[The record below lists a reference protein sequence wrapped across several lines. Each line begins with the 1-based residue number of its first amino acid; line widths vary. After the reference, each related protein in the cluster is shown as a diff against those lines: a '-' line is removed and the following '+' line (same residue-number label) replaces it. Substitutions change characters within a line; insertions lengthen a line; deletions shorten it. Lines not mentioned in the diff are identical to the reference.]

1 MELNI
6 TPHHFLELAKKAYSL
21 DMIYMLTL
29 LDKGYDIVP
38 LLLNSVRIKNVY
50 AGLIRKGL
58 IYDSH
63 KVSVLGKNL
72 LEFTATEEGI
82 ILAKKKSPIE
92 IFDLWWKA
100 YPGTDNFTYKGK
112 TFKGD
117 RTIRV
122 NKQKCREKF
131 EKIVNE
137 GEYSGQLLIDAMVFN
152 VVQKKEM
159 SLKKRE
165 NKLTYMQN
173 SLTYLNQRS
182 FEPYIELIQSGME
195 SEKSKRGNE
204 IDI

>member
-1 MELNI
+1 MELKI

-21 DMIYMLTL
+21 DMIYLLTL
-29 LDKGYDIVP
+29 LDNGYDIQP
-38 LLLNSVRIKNVY
+38 LLVSARIKNVY
-50 AGLIRKGL
+50 AGLNRKGL
-58 IYDSH
+58 ITEQG
-63 KVSVLGKNL
+63 KISVLGLNIL
-72 LEFTATEEGI
+72 IFTESDEGTT
-82 ILAKKKSPIE
+82 LTKKKSSIE

-131 EKIVNE
+131 EKIINE

-182 FEPYIELIQSGME
+182 FEPYIELIQSGMK

-204 IDI
+204 IDV

>member
-1 MELNI
+1 MELKI

-21 DMIYMLTL
+21 DMIYLLTL
-29 LDKGYDIVP
+29 LNQGYDIQP
-38 LLLNSVRIKNVY
+38 LLVSARIKNIY
-50 AGLIRKGL
+50 AGLLRKGL
-58 IYDSH
+58 VTDSG
-63 KVSVLGKNL
+63 KISVLGKNL
-72 LEFTATEEGI
+72 LEFTATEEGTA
-82 ILAKKKSPIE
+82 LAKKKSPIE
-92 IFDLWWKA
+92 MFDLWWKA
-100 YPGTDNFTYKGK
+100 YPGTDNFTYMGR

-137 GEYSGQLLIDAMVFN
+137 GEYSGQLLVDSMVFN
-152 VVQKKEM
+152 VIQKKEM

-182 FEPYIELIQSGME
+182 FEPYIELIQSGIKTKT
-195 SEKSKRGNE
+195 SSKQGKE
-204 IDI
+204 INI